1 MDLKRQELIVILIS
15 GKIKGEI
22 FALGVCSHEG
32 AEEEDDLVDVKH
44 PSGRALIPS
53 GPYHHECVVHLAA
66 AAVEHKR
73 TGGVAD
79 ARCTKANCT
88 VVDATAMSNGVD
100 PVVTLM

>member
-1 MDLKRQELIVILIS
+1 
-15 GKIKGEI
+15 
-22 FALGVCSHEG
+22 
-32 AEEEDDLVDVKH
+32 
-44 PSGRALIPS
+44 
-53 GPYHHECVVHLAA
+53 VHLAA